1 MPKGFRSKA
10 ERRVYKLLRQALP
23 HTAIETEYFIK
34 TEGMEGQRL
43 FFDLYLPTLQIAIE
57 IQGDQHY
64 EENYFFHGQE
74 QVGEINFSNQK
85 TRDRIKRELMEY
97 GLGLVVLDYDDA
109 MKITSEDLIKLIKK
123 EVARR
128 DTEI

>member
-1 MPKGFRSKA
+1 
-10 ERRVYKLLRQALP
+10 
-23 HTAIETEYFIK
+23 
-34 TEGMEGQRL
+34 MEGQRL

-109 MKITSEDLIKLIKK
+109 MKITSEELIKLIKK